1 MLGEGAFRGQTVVDE
16 HALPE
21 LREFVRFSLLAHAI
35 AGRRTPVLA
44 GESGRSYTDGESIF
58 VSQLPDSWLLASVV
72 IQASL
77 LAAGSLEPGVMAR
90 LTGRRQLRLRYLT
103 LEAVRAT
110 QLLRTVVPERVVLDL
125 RELYDGPVPS
135 SALESLRWANNVRR
149 GVPEAPEWMGTVK
162 PIRVLRT

>member
-21 LREFVRFSLLAHAI
+21 LREFV
-35 AGRRTPVLA
+35 
-44 GESGRSYTDGESIF
+44 RSYTDGESIF

-103 LEAVRAT
+103 LAAVSAT
-110 QLLRTVVPERVVLDL
+110 PLLRTGVPARVV
-125 RELYDGPVPS
+125 
-135 SALESLRWANNVRR
+135 
-149 GVPEAPEWMGTVK
+149 
-162 PIRVLRT
+162 